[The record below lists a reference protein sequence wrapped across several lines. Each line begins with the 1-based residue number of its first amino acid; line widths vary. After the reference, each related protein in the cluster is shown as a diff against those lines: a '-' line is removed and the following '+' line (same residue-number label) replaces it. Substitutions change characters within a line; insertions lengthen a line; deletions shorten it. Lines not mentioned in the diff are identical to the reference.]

1 VVPLVF
7 AAAGHSGPSPA
18 VGVAGVATISYG
30 AGLAAPSLMGGV
42 ADLASLRVA
51 FGLAAII
58 AVGIGA
64 GAGLLRRTGADV
76 PELAGAE
83 S

>member
-1 VVPLVF
+1 
-7 AAAGHSGPSPA
+7 
-18 VGVAGVATISYG
+18 VAGVATISYG

-51 FGLAAII
+51 FGLAAVI
-58 AVGIGA
+58 AVAIGA
-64 GAGLLRRTGADV
+64 GAGLLSRTGADAQ
-76 PELAGAE
+76 ELATAE